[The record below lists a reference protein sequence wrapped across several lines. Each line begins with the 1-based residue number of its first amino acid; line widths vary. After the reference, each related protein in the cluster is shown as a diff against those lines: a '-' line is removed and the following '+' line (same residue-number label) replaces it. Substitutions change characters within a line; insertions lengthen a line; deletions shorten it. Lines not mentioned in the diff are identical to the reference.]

1 LVYRSDVWKN
11 QGVGREML
19 ESRLSL
25 RALYALHIVIYTK
38 YIKKKKKNEYCGLER
53 WLSG

>member
-1 LVYRSDVWKN
+1 MVYRSDVWKN

-38 YIKKKKKNEYCGLER
+38 YIKKKKKKR
-53 WLSG
+53 MSGQKWKME